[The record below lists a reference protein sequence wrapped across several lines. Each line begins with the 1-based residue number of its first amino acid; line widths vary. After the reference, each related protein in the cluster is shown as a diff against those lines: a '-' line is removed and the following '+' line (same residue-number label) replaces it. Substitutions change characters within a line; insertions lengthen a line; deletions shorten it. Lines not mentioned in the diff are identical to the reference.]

1 LPKLVAL
8 THPYQAAP
16 AVAAAVAGVE
26 LSAAEVEGISLG
38 LVVVCPSA
46 CLADHSCVEVGV
58 GIREDNCLVVEL
70 GKLVAV
76 VVEFALEGAGKL
88 LRRLSQALQL
98 RQDP

>member
-8 THPYQAAP
+8 THPYQATP
-16 AVAAAVAGVE
+16 AVAAAEAE
-26 LSAAEVEGISLG
+26 LSAAEVEEGISLG
-38 LVVVCPSA
+38 LVVVCPSV
-46 CLADHSCVEVGV
+46 CLADHSCVEVGA